1 LRHYRLEFRPV
12 RVYLGDIGSS
22 RWRREAF
29 VEVHHMRS
37 LALAVQHAAQRLG
50 AAYSRTQFL
59 TVLVS
64 LSAACSYA
72 DEAGAPAAIVT
83 ENALQPSAAGAAAP
97 FIPGVAINTNAVAAE
112 PPIVEALDVVPGLL
126 SQTGLYS
133 ATSTRTLAPNVQVFS
148 PAFPLWSDAAGKLR
162 WISLP
167 DGAQIDSSDM
177 DVWKLPVGTKLWK
190 EFEQQ
195 GQAIE
200 TRYMAKFGP
209 SESDWLFIAYHW
221 NAEQTDANAVPDGVQ
236 DASGSTHDIPSTA
249 TCKECH
255 NAQPMAA
262 LGFSALQLSN
272 TGPGLTLDALAASG
286 RLTAPPTGPL
296 TIPGDPTSVKA
307 LGYLHGNC
315 GSCHND
321 RAPHN
326 FGVPETKVVFWQSAG
341 QLSSLEQTTTYV
353 NLVTN
358 TQGDLTR
365 LQHGLTR
372 MKQREPF
379 VQMPPLGTEVVDTE
393 GVSLI
398 EAWLSQL
405 QGQLSAQ
412 P

>member
-1 LRHYRLEFRPV
+1 
-12 RVYLGDIGSS
+12 
-22 RWRREAF
+22 
-29 VEVHHMRS
+29 MRS
-37 LALAVQHAAQRLG
+37 FAFAVQRAAQRSSG
-50 AAYSRTQFL
+50 AYPRAQFL
-59 TVLVS
+59 TVLFS
-64 LSAACSYA
+64 LIAACSYA
-72 DEAGAPAAIVT
+72 DESGARAAIVIDDT
-83 ENALQPSAAGAAAP
+83 LPPSAAGAAAP
-97 FIPGVAINTNAVAAE
+97 TIPSISTSSDAVAANPE
-112 PPIVEALDVVPGLL
+112 LDVAPALL

-133 ATSTRTLAPNVQVFS
+133 AMSTRTLAPNVQVFS
-148 PAFPLWSDAAGKLR
+148 PSFPLWSDAAGKLR

-167 DGAQIDSSDM
+167 EGAQIDTSDM

-190 EFEQQ
+190 EFEQH
-195 GQAIE
+195 GHVIE

-209 SESDWLFIAYHW
+209 SEDDWLFLAYHW
-221 NAEQTDANAVPDGVQ
+221 NAEQTEATAVPEGVEDADG
-236 DASGSTHDIPSTA
+236 SMHDIPSTA
-249 TCKECH
+249 TCKQCH
-255 NAQPMAA
+255 NSQPMAA

-272 TGPGLTLDALAASG
+272 GGPGLTLDALAASG
-286 RLTAPPTGPL
+286 RLTTPPTGPL
-296 TIPGDPTSVKA
+296 AIPGDPTSVQA

-315 GSCHND
+315 GGCHND

-372 MKQREPF
+372 MKQRDPYI
-379 VQMPPLGTEVVDTE
+379 QMPPLGTEVVDTQ
-393 GVSLI
+393 GVALI

-405 QGQLSAQ
+405 QVQLSAQ

>member
-1 LRHYRLEFRPV
+1 LQHYSLEFQPV

-22 RWRREAF
+22 RRRREAF

-37 LALAVQHAAQRLG
+37 LALAAQHAAQRLG
-50 AAYSRTQFL
+50 VACSRTRFL

-72 DEAGAPAAIVT
+72 DESGARAAIVA
-83 ENALQPSAAGAAAP
+83 EGALPPSAAGAAAP
-97 FIPGVAINTNAVAAE
+97 MIPGVATNTDAVAAE
-112 PPIVEALDVVPGLL
+112 PLDVAPTLL

-148 PAFPLWSDAAGKLR
+148 PTFPLWSDAAGKLR
-162 WISLP
+162 WVSLP
-167 DGAQIDSSDM
+167 EGAQIDTSDM
-177 DVWKLPVGTKLWK
+177 DMWKLPVGTKLWK
-190 EFEQQ
+190 EFEKQ
-195 GQAIE
+195 GHVIE

-221 NAEQTDANAVPDGVQ
+221 NAEQTDATAVPDGVV
-236 DASGSTHDIPSTA
+236 DANGSTHDIPSTV

-255 NAQPMAA
+255 NSQPMAA

-272 TGPGLTLDALAASG
+272 AGPGLTLDALAASG
-286 RLTAPPTGPL
+286 RLTTPPTGPL
-296 TIPGDPTSVKA
+296 TIPGDPTSIQA

-315 GSCHND
+315 GGCHND

-341 QLSSLEQTTTYV
+341 QLGSLEQTTTYI

-372 MKQREPF
+372 MKQRDPF

-393 GVSLI
+393 GVALI

-405 QGQLSAQ
+405 QGRLAAQ